1 MADGLSRQPPLSAA
15 AALAGAAMMF
25 VAGSAQAQAQGDSKT
40 FRDWTAGCDNL
51 KGCTALSLPGEAA
64 ETTGFLKFERPG
76 GPAGTVSLSL
86 KLTGEKL
93 KAPLAVRLSLDGA
106 PFPAAGRTL
115 AATVEDAE
123 TARIAFSDADTAML
137 IAAARKATGFSAV
150 MAGKSYTISLAGS
163 VAALLWID
171 EQQGRLGTV
180 TALTRKGDAA
190 ASSVLQP
197 PALPVIAAKATARA
211 LDEKA
216 AKTLGAALRKHLKSS
231 EPDACEDNDG
241 AASTPDQAWPL
252 DARQKL
258 VGLYCGSGAYN
269 VSTGYWLVAGEA
281 VTSARKVAFP
291 RNGDNMLINSDY
303 DPKTGQIGFFAKGR
317 GLGDCGSAGNYAWT
331 GSGFVLTAFSTMGEC
346 RGIAPDDWL
355 VLQRSEV
362 KVAP

>member
-1 MADGLSRQPPLSAA
+1 MGDGLSRQPPRGAV
-15 AALAGAAMMF
+15 AALAGAMLALA
-25 VAGSAQAQAQGDSKT
+25 AGAVQAQGDSKS

-51 KGCTALSLPGEAA
+51 KSCTALSLPPEAA
-64 ETTGFLKFERPG
+64 ETTGFLKLERPG
-76 GPAGTVSLSL
+76 GPAGAVSLSL
-86 KLTGEKL
+86 KLAGEKL
-93 KAPLAVRLSLDGA
+93 RAPLAVRLSLDGA
-106 PFPAAGRTL
+106 PFPAAGKTL
-115 AATVEDAE
+115 TATVEDPE
-123 TARIAFSDADTAML
+123 TARLAFSEADAVAL
-137 IAAARKATGFSAV
+137 IAAARKATKLSAV
-150 MAGKSYTISLAGS
+150 MAGKSYTISLAGA
-163 VAALLWID
+163 VAAWLWID

-180 TALTRKGDAA
+180 TALIRKGDAA
-190 ASSVLQP
+190 ASTVPQP
-197 PALPVIAAKATARA
+197 PALPVIAAKATAPA

-216 AKTLGAALRKHLKSS
+216 AKALGAALRKHLKTSD
-231 EPDACEDNDG
+231 PDTCEDNDG

-281 VTSARKVAFP
+281 VASARKVAFP

-303 DPKTGQIGFFAKGR
+303 DPKTGQIGYFAKGR
-317 GLGDCGSAGNYAWT
+317 GIGDCGSAGNYAWT

-346 RGIAPDDWL
+346 RGIGPDDWL